1 MNSYSFAT
9 SQKSQLRVSIRIN
22 VPAMVVIHFLQMLI
36 KNPQYHRI
44 NASAGRTDRHP
55 SAPDWFIVPFLL
67 SDSFWMS
74 NLLSIPVINLRL
86 QRGRAAKWGCLC
98 ADWWGQSHP
107 AWLRESP
114 MLILLMDWSHGDTA
128 KSTVGTLTISLREQ
142 KELRDAGWYREDVVY
157 GF

>member
-55 SAPDWFIVPFLL
+55 SAPD
-67 SDSFWMS
+67 
-74 NLLSIPVINLRL
+74 
-86 QRGRAAKWGCLC
+86 
-98 ADWWGQSHP
+98 
-107 AWLRESP
+107 
-114 MLILLMDWSHGDTA
+114 
-128 KSTVGTLTISLREQ
+128 
-142 KELRDAGWYREDVVY
+142 
-157 GF
+157 

>member
-9 SQKSQLRVSIRIN
+9 SQKSQLRVSIRVN
-22 VPAMVVIHFLQMLI
+22 VPAMVVIHFPQMLI

-67 SDSFWMS
+67 SASFWMS
-74 NLLSIPVINLRL
+74 NLLSSPVINLRL

-142 KELRDAGWYREDVVY
+142 KELRDAGWYREDVVC